1 MIEALRALAG
11 VALPWVLGYAWVRTL
26 REFGATNPYVE
37 WGYGHFLGILLLTLV
52 MRLVGWVG
60 APLSLGVLAPLVVV
74 LVGAGTTFAYV
85 RERRHRPVPAAALP
99 IPDADPLAIR
109 GLALIVAVLLV
120 LRTGTLAVDVL
131 LRPLFPW
138 DAWTQW
144 ATKARVW
151 SGLHAL
157 VPFIPWDVWLTR
169 APGYTDP
176 APHYPATIPLLQTW
190 MTLALGRWDDA
201 LMNLPWLAGYVAL
214 ALAIFGQLRRMSI
227 SVAWSLFTVYAVLSL
242 PLLDAHVALA
252 GYADFHVA
260 AAFALAM
267 LALIAWEKDRARVQL
282 LLFGF
287 AVVLLPLLKIP
298 GRAWAV
304 IAVVGLLVAAFG
316 KSWKRLLAVGT
327 GASAAVAMIA
337 VVFWRERIEA
347 VAGAPQT
354 EISRPLVD
362 NLFLFDNWH
371 LLWFVLP
378 IIVAV
383 GWRDAIGAMRGASVA
398 LACGVLFLFA
408 VFVGT
413 RVGDWVTD
421 YTTVNRALLHLA
433 PAATVFGA
441 VLIWSWALRRNANA
455 RPDATINKLA
465 GRAAGTASSE

>member
-1 MIEALRALAG
+1 MMEALRALAG
-11 VALPWVLGYAWVRTL
+11 VALPWVLGYAWVRAL

-151 SGLHAL
+151 SGLHAF

-190 MTLALGRWDDA
+190 MTLALTMVDRRWAMAMVVRDPMRA
-201 LMNLPWLAGYVAL
+201 S
-214 ALAIFGQLRRMSI
+214 R
-227 SVAWSLFTVYAVLSL
+227 
-242 PLLDAHVALA
+242 
-252 GYADFHVA
+252 
-260 AAFALAM
+260 AF
-267 LALIAWEKDRARVQL
+267 WTSR
-282 LLFGF
+282 
-287 AVVLLPLLKIP
+287 
-298 GRAWAV
+298 
-304 IAVVGLLVAAFG
+304 
-316 KSWKRLLAVGT
+316 SLAVSRAEV
-327 GASAAVAMIA
+327 ASS
-337 VVFWRERIEA
+337 RI
-347 VAGAPQT
+347 
-354 EISRPLVD
+354 R
-362 NLFLFDNWH
+362 
-371 LLWFVLP
+371 
-378 IIVAV
+378 
-383 GWRDAIGAMRGASVA
+383 MRGSCSRTRAMASR
-398 LACGVLFLFA
+398 CFS
-408 VFVGT
+408 
-413 RVGDWVTD
+413 
-421 YTTVNRALLHLA
+421 
-433 PAATVFGA
+433 P
-441 VLIWSWALRRNANA
+441 
-455 RPDATINKLA
+455 PDS
-465 GRAAGTASSE
+465 R